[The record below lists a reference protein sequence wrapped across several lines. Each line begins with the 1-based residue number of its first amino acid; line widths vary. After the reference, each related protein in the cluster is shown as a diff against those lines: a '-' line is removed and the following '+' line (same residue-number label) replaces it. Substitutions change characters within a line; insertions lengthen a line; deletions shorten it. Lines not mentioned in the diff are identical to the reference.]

1 MIGQRLQDPQGL
13 SLERRRLRGEGPPSP
28 RSLAKGYPTLRAP
41 PPPLHTLSA
50 SWMRASAS
58 SSLMSSRWRSRNS
71 GRASWLAKP
80 EGRGRSSVDQV

>member
-41 PPPLHTLSA
+41 PPPPSHLECIVDEGQRL
-50 SWMRASAS
+50 
-58 SSLMSSRWRSRNS
+58 L
-71 GRASWLAKP
+71 LAHVVALALAEQRPGQLARKA
-80 EGRGRSSVDQV
+80 